1 MRLLTPNSKARFSL
15 VSCRLAHNASKIAR
29 RLSSAVNPISSSVCF
44 LRLFYKVNSQ
54 AFCDLQKIFWLFS
67 KFFLFSPKRKKAPTN
82 KTACYGDLFV
92 GASRFSGLTRRLL
105 PEWTCNGIS
114 CDALSTATRNVVI
127 PHEIVLIV
135 VCKSFSRR
143 RICIAPLASPADP
156 PTDGLRSA
164 FRTYDLYIS
173 FRIPVSRRFRSAI
186 PAAPDYACPT
196 ASHIFTSPLSFRPDY
211 YIISKHMF
219 AISSP
224 SFYER

>member
-92 GASRFSGLTRRLL
+92 GTSRFSGLTRRLL
-105 PEWTCNGIS
+105 PEWTCNGIYP

-127 PHEIVLIV
+127 PYKIVLIIV
-135 VCKSFSRR
+135 RKSFSRR

-164 FRTYDLYIS
+164 FRAYDLYIS
-173 FRIPVSRRFRSAI
+173 LRIPVSRRFRSAI
-186 PAAPDYACPT
+186 PTTPDYAFPS
-196 ASHIFTSPLSFRPDY
+196 ASHIFAPPLSLRPDY
-211 YIISKHMF
+211 YIIREHMF
-219 AISSP
+219 AI
-224 SFYER
+224 FFTVLL